1 MDGSL
6 RAFDQ
11 LTLAVAKDGEK
22 GEDAILLRIDSSRGN
37 IFKNNMVSTVLTVN
51 IIKAG
56 ETITDATRM
65 KAVFGEAAY
74 LQWYWKKI
82 DDLFFHVIVSTDSMI
97 SDSGFKLTLTPDK
110 VDTKVTFQC
119 ELIY

>member
-1 MDGSL
+1 MDEQL

-11 LTLAVAKDGEK
+11 ITIAVAKDGEK
-22 GEDAILLRIDSSRGN
+22 GEDAVLLRIDSSRGN
-37 IFKNNMVSTVLTVN
+37 VFKNSSVETVLTVN

-56 ETITDATRM
+56 ETITNATRM
-65 KAVFGEAAY
+65 RTVFGAGSY
-74 LQWYWKKI
+74 IQWRWKRLNDENFNI
-82 DDLFFHVIVSTDSMI
+82 IVSTDSMI
-97 SDSGFKLTLTPDK
+97 SDEGFTLTLTPDK

>member
-56 ETITDATRM
+56 ETITDAQRM
-65 KAVFGEAAY
+65 KAIFGETAH
-74 LQWYWKKI
+74 LQWYWKKL
-82 DDLFFHVIVSTDSMI
+82 DDLFFHIIVSTDSML
-97 SDSGFKLTLTPDK
+97 SDSGFTLTLTPDK

>member
-1 MDGSL
+1 MDEQL

-11 LTLAVAKDGEK
+11 ITIVVAKDGEK
-22 GEDAILLRIDSSRGN
+22 GEDAVLLRIDSSRGN
-37 IFKNNMVSTVLTVN
+37 VFKNSSVETVLTVN

-56 ETITDATRM
+56 ETITNAARM
-65 KAVFGEAAY
+65 RTVFGAGSY
-74 LQWYWKKI
+74 IQWRWKRLNDENFNI
-82 DDLFFHVIVSTDSMI
+82 IVSTDSMI
-97 SDSGFKLTLTPDK
+97 RDEGFTLTLTSDK

>member
-1 MDGSL
+1 MDESL

-56 ETITDATRM
+56 ETITDAQRM
-65 KAVFGEAAY
+65 KVIFGETAH
-74 LQWYWKKI
+74 LQWYWKKL
-82 DDLFFHVIVSTDSMI
+82 DDLFFHVIVSTDSML
-97 SDSGFKLTLTPDK
+97 SDSGFTLTLTPDK